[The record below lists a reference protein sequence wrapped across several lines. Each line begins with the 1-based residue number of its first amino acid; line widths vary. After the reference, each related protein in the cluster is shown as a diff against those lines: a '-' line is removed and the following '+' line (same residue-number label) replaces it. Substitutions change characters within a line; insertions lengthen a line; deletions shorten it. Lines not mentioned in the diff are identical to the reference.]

1 MSFPNIDY
9 EDFTFTLDK
18 EAIKN
23 EIDKVVIEAKPDSKL
38 IKGEVILDIPKITK
52 NQRDELGTVK
62 ETIEELSF
70 LSDKIDKNITNIDKW
85 ETSNNNDGGAF
96 TNEAKVIKEISE
108 NVKEK
113 NKNNNKHNISYQQS
127 AIFLLKPLYN
137 STIGMPYLWYFATT
151 KSIFA

>member
-1 MSFPNIDY
+1 MSLPNLNY

-18 EAIKN
+18 EAIKD

-38 IKGEVILDIPKITK
+38 IKGEVILDIIKITK

-62 ETIEELSF
+62 ETIEKLSF

-85 ETSNNNDGGAF
+85 ETSNNNDSGAF
-96 TNEAKVIKEISE
+96 TNEAKAIKEISE

-113 NKNNNKHNISYQQS
+113 IKTTTNI
-127 AIFLLKPLYN
+127 
-137 STIGMPYLWYFATT
+137 T
-151 KSIFA
+151 

>member
-1 MSFPNIDY
+1 MQKDLSFPNIDY

-85 ETSNNNDGGAF
+85 ETSNNNDGSAF

-113 NKNNNKHNISYQQS
+113 IKTTTNI
-127 AIFLLKPLYN
+127 
-137 STIGMPYLWYFATT
+137 T
-151 KSIFA
+151 

>member
-70 LSDKIDKNITNIDKW
+70 LSDKIDKILQILI
-85 ETSNNNDGGAF
+85 
-96 TNEAKVIKEISE
+96 NE
-108 NVKEK
+108 
-113 NKNNNKHNISYQQS
+113 KHLI
-127 AIFLLKPLYN
+127 IMMVVLLLMKLKLLKKFLK
-137 STIGMPYLWYFATT
+137 M
-151 KSIFA
+151 